1 MVIKAQNEAG
11 TVNLIFASTH
21 WYVHLS
27 CNIVTSNNTSFLAI
41 SL

>member
-11 TVNLIFASTH
+11 TVNLILH
-21 WYVHLS
+21 VHLS